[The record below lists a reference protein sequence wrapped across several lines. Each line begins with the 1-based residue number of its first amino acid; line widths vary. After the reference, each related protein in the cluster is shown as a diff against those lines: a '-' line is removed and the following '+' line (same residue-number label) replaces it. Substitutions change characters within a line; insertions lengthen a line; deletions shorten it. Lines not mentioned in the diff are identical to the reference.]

1 MEISINH
8 LPDAKKSELERIV
21 AVIKKNCDN
30 IEKIILFGSYARGN
44 YKEAKDINPNSRT
57 GHVSDYDI
65 LVVTGKKDVAL
76 NSLLWGRISEE
87 LQSLNLSAFPKILTH
102 DIEELNKKL
111 SEGQYFFSDIK
122 KEGIML
128 LDSGKFE
135 LADEKNL
142 TNEERSQI
150 AQKHFDYWFDKSQMF
165 LGDYN
170 SNLSNFDATGK
181 EKFLTQAAFHLH
193 QVAESCYKAILL
205 VFTNYT
211 PREHFLEILGK
222 KSEKCSPEFKDIFS
236 KATKEDE
243 DRFNLLEYAYIGG
256 RYDPDFRI
264 CKQDLEILAKDVN
277 KLLNLTDKICEQKI
291 KILLNDVINYSLPKH
306 GNN

>member
-1 MEISINH
+1 MENLINR
-8 LPDAKKSELERIV
+8 LPDAKKSELERVV

-30 IEKIILFGSYARGN
+30 IEKIILFGSYARGS
-44 YKEAKDINPNSRT
+44 YKEAKDLSPTSRT

-87 LQSLNLSAFPKILTH
+87 LQGLNLSAFPKILTH

-122 KEGIML
+122 KEGIL
-128 LDSGKFE
+128 LFDTGKFE
-135 LADEKNL
+135 LAEEKKL
-142 TNEERSQI
+142 TAEEKQQI
-150 AQKHFDYWFDKSQMF
+150 ARKHFDYWFTKAERF

-170 SNLSNFDATGK
+170 SNLSKFEANKDDS
-181 EKFLTQAAFHLH
+181 FLTQAAFHLH
-193 QVAESCYKAILL
+193 QVAESCYKGILL

-211 PREHFLEILGK
+211 PREHFLEILSK
-222 KSEKCSPEFKDIFS
+222 ESEKCCPELKDVFS

-243 DRFNLLEYAYIGG
+243 NRFNLLDYAYIGG
-256 RYDPDFRI
+256 RYDPDYYI
-264 CKQDLEILAKDVN
+264 SKEDLDILIVSGK
-277 KLLNLTDKICEQKI
+277 KLVGLTEELCRKKI
-291 KILLNDVINYSLPKH
+291 KSFVEN
-306 GNN
+306 

>member
-1 MEISINH
+1 MENSLDH
-8 LPDAKKSELERIV
+8 LPDAKRKELERIV

-44 YKEAKDINPNSRT
+44 YKEAKDLSPTSRT

-87 LQSLNLSAFPKILTH
+87 LQGLNLSAFPKILTH

-122 KEGIML
+122 KEGIL
-128 LDSGKFE
+128 LFDTGKFE
-135 LADEKNL
+135 LAEEKKL
-142 TNEERSQI
+142 TAEEKQQI
-150 AQKHFDYWFDKSQMF
+150 AQKHFDYWFTKAERF

-170 SNLSNFDATGK
+170 SNFSKFETNKDDS
-181 EKFLTQAAFHLH
+181 FLTQAAFHLH
-193 QVAESCYKAILL
+193 QVAESCYKGILL

-222 KSEKCSPEFKDIFS
+222 KAENCSAEFKDIFS
-236 KATKEDE
+236 KATKQDE

-256 RYDPDFRI
+256 RYDPDYYISKENLKTLETSVQKLFKLTEES
-264 CKQDLEILAKDVN
+264 CKK
-277 KLLNLTDKICEQKI
+277 KISSF
-291 KILLNDVINYSLPKH
+291 V
-306 GNN
+306 

>member
-1 MEISINH
+1 MENSINH
-8 LPDAKKSELERIV
+8 LPDVKKNELERIV

-44 YKEAKDINPNSRT
+44 YKEAKDLSQSSRT
-57 GHVSDYDI
+57 GHISDYDI

-76 NSLLWGRISEE
+76 NSLLWGKISEE
-87 LQSLNLSAFPKILTH
+87 LQGLNLSAFPKILTH

-111 SEGQYFFSDIK
+111 AEGQYFFSDIK
-122 KEGIML
+122 KEGIL
-128 LDSGKFE
+128 LFDTGKFE
-135 LADEKNL
+135 LAEEKKLNA
-142 TNEERSQI
+142 EEKRQI

-170 SNLSNFDATGK
+170 SNLNNFSSTGK
-181 EKFLTQAAFHLH
+181 ERFLTQAAFHLH
-193 QVAESCYKAILL
+193 QVAESCYKGILL

-222 KSEKCSPEFKDIFS
+222 KAENCSTEFKDIFS
-236 KATKEDE
+236 KATKQDE

-256 RYDPDFRI
+256 RYDPDYYI
-264 CKQDLEILAKDVN
+264 SKEDL
-277 KLLNLTDKICEQKI
+277 
-291 KILLNDVINYSLPKH
+291 KILEASVQKLFKLTEESCKKKISSFV
-306 GNN
+306 

>member
-1 MEISINH
+1 MENLINR
-8 LPDAKKSELERIV
+8 LPDSKRNELDRIV
-21 AVIKKNCDN
+21 AVIKKNCSD

-44 YKEAKDINPNSRT
+44 YKEAKDISPNSRT

-65 LVVTGKKDVAL
+65 LVITNKKDVAL

-87 LQSLNLSAFPKILTH
+87 IQSLNLSAFPKILTH

-122 KEGIML
+122 KEGIVL
-128 LDSGKFE
+128 FDTGNFE

-142 TNEERSQI
+142 SAAERQQI
-150 AQKHFDYWFDKSQMF
+150 AKRHFDYWFKKAERF

-170 SNLSNFDATGK
+170 SNLRNFESDK
-181 EKFLTQAAFHLH
+181 DNSFLTQAAFHLH
-193 QVAESCYKAILL
+193 QVAESCYKGILL

-222 KSEKCSPEFKDIFS
+222 KAEKCSSEFKDIFS

-256 RYDPDFRI
+256 RYDPEYYISKEDLDVLFLSVQKLFRLTEEL
-264 CKQDLEILAKDVN
+264 CKKKIADL
-277 KLLNLTDKICEQKI
+277 
-291 KILLNDVINYSLPKH
+291 
-306 GNN
+306 

>member
-1 MEISINH
+1 MENLINH
-8 LPDAKKSELERIV
+8 LPDAKKSELERVV

-44 YKEAKDINPNSRT
+44 YKEAKDLNQNSRT

-87 LQSLNLSAFPKILTH
+87 LQGLNLSAFPKILTH

-128 LDSGKFE
+128 FDTGNFE
-135 LADEKNL
+135 LADEKKL
-142 TNEERSQI
+142 SAEEKRQI
-150 AQKHFDYWFDKSQMF
+150 AQKHFDYWFNRAKGFSRLFMMDFENPNTPDSENGLM
-165 LGDYN
+165 
-170 SNLSNFDATGK
+170 
-181 EKFLTQAAFHLH
+181 AFNLH
-193 QVAESCYKAILL
+193 QVAESCYKGILL

-222 KSEKCSPEFKDIFS
+222 KAEKCSSEFSQIFS
-236 KATKEDE
+236 KTTKEDE

-264 CKQDLEILAKDVN
+264 SKQDLVILAKDVN
-277 KLLNLTDKICEQKI
+277 KLLKLTEQVCEQKI
-291 KILLNDVINYSLPKH
+291 KNLVE
-306 GNN
+306 

>member
-1 MEISINH
+1 MENSISQ
-8 LPDAKKSELERIV
+8 LPDTKRNELERIV

-44 YKEAKDINPNSRT
+44 YKEARDLNQNSRT

-87 LQSLNLSAFPKILTH
+87 LQNLNLSAFPKILTH

-128 LDSGKFE
+128 FDTGNFE
-135 LADEKNL
+135 LAEEKKL
-142 TNEERSQI
+142 SAEEKRQI
-150 AQKHFDYWFDKSQMF
+150 AQKHFDYWFNRAKGFSRLFMMDFENPNTADSENGLM
-165 LGDYN
+165 
-170 SNLSNFDATGK
+170 
-181 EKFLTQAAFHLH
+181 AFNLH
-193 QVAESCYKAILL
+193 QVAESCYKGILL

-222 KSEKCSPEFKDIFS
+222 KSEKCSSEFSNIFS

-256 RYDPDFRI
+256 RYDPDYYI
-264 CKQDLEILAKDVN
+264 SKEDLEILAKYVQ
-277 KLLNLTDKICEQKI
+277 KLLTLTEDICKQEI
-291 KILLNDVINYSLPKH
+291 KSFA
-306 GNN
+306 

>member
-1 MEISINH
+1 MENSTHH
-8 LPDAKKSELERIV
+8 LPDAKKSELERVV

-44 YKEAKDINPNSRT
+44 YKEAKDLIPSSRT
-57 GHVSDYDI
+57 GHISDYDI

-128 LDSGKFE
+128 FDSGNFE
-135 LADEKNL
+135 LAEEKKL
-142 TNEERSQI
+142 SDEERRQI
-150 AQKHFDYWFDKSQMF
+150 AQKHFDYWFTKAERF

-170 SNLSNFDATGK
+170 SNLSKFEANKDDS
-181 EKFLTQAAFHLH
+181 FLTQAAFHLH
-193 QVAESCYKAILL
+193 QVAESCYKGILL

-222 KSEKCSPEFKDIFS
+222 KAEKCSPEFKDIFS

-256 RYDPDFRI
+256 RYDPEYYISKEDLDILFVSVQKLFSLTKES
-264 CKQDLEILAKDVN
+264 CKKKIVN
-277 KLLNLTDKICEQKI
+277 LIT
-291 KILLNDVINYSLPKH
+291 
-306 GNN
+306 

>member
-1 MEISINH
+1 MENSINH
-8 LPDAKKSELERIV
+8 LPDVKRKELESIV

-44 YKEAKDINPNSRT
+44 YKEAKDLSQSSRT

-65 LVVTGKKDVAL
+65 LVVTKNKDVAL
-76 NSLLWGRISEE
+76 NSLLWGKISEE

-128 LDSGKFE
+128 FDAGNFE
-135 LADEKNL
+135 LAEEKKL
-142 TNEERSQI
+142 TAEEKQQI
-150 AQKHFDYWFDKSQMF
+150 AQKHFDYWFNRAEGFYRHF
-165 LGDYN
+165 LIDFENPSTKDSDNG
-170 SNLSNFDATGK
+170 LM
-181 EKFLTQAAFHLH
+181 AFNLH

-222 KSEKCSPEFKDIFS
+222 KSENCSAEFSNIFS
-236 KATKEDE
+236 KTAKQDE

-256 RYDPDFRI
+256 RYDPDYYI
-264 CKQDLEILAKDVN
+264 SKEDLKILEVSVQ
-277 KLLNLTDKICEQKI
+277 KLLKLTAESCKKRIS
-291 KILLNDVINYSLPKH
+291 SLT
-306 GNN
+306 

>member
-1 MEISINH
+1 METSITH
-8 LPDAKKSELERIV
+8 LPDDKKNELERVV
-21 AVIKKNCDN
+21 AVIKKNCGD
-30 IEKIILFGSYARGN
+30 IEKIVLFGSYARGN
-44 YKEAKDINPNSRT
+44 YREAKDLSPSNRT

-65 LVVTGKKDVAL
+65 LVVTSKKDSAL
-76 NSLLWGRISEE
+76 NSVLWGKISEE
-87 LQSLNLSAFPKILTH
+87 LQGLNLSAFPKIITH

-111 SEGQYFFSDIK
+111 AEGQYFFSDIK
-122 KEGIML
+122 KEGIL
-128 LDSGKFE
+128 LFDTNKFK
-135 LADEKNL
+135 LADEKKL
-142 TNEERSQI
+142 TAEEKQQI

-170 SNLSNFDATGK
+170 SNLNNFDTTQK

-222 KSEKCSPEFKDIFS
+222 RAEDCDTALKDVFS
-236 KATKEDE
+236 KLTQEDE

-256 RYDPDFRI
+256 RYDPEYYI
-264 CKQDLEILAKDVN
+264 SKGDLDILSISVK
-277 KLLNLTDKICEQKI
+277 KLLGLTEDLCRKKITGLSNSPQQ
-291 KILLNDVINYSLPKH
+291 
-306 GNN
+306 

>member
-1 MEISINH
+1 MENSINH
-8 LPDAKKSELERIV
+8 LPDVKKNELERIV

-44 YKEAKDINPNSRT
+44 YKEAKDLIPSSRT

-87 LQSLNLSAFPKILTH
+87 LQGLNLSAFPKILTH

-122 KEGIML
+122 KEGIL
-128 LDSGKFE
+128 LFDTGKFE
-135 LADEKNL
+135 LAEEKKLNA
-142 TNEERSQI
+142 EEKRQI
-150 AQKHFDYWFDKSQMF
+150 AQKHFDYWFTKAERF

-170 SNLSNFDATGK
+170 SNFSKFEVNKDDS
-181 EKFLTQAAFHLH
+181 FLTQAAFHLH
-193 QVAESCYKAILL
+193 QVAESCYKGILL

-222 KSEKCSPEFKDIFS
+222 KAENCSAEFKDIFS
-236 KATKEDE
+236 KATKQDE

-256 RYDPDFRI
+256 RYDPEYYI
-264 CKQDLEILAKDVN
+264 SKEDL
-277 KLLNLTDKICEQKI
+277 
-291 KILLNDVINYSLPKH
+291 KILEASVQKLFKLTEESCKKKISSFV
-306 GNN
+306 

>member
-1 MEISINH
+1 MENLINH
-8 LPDAKKSELERIV
+8 LPDAKKSELERVV

-44 YKEAKDINPNSRT
+44 YKEAKDLNQNSRT

-87 LQSLNLSAFPKILTH
+87 LQGLNLSAFPKILTH

-128 LDSGKFE
+128 FDTGNFE
-135 LADEKNL
+135 LADEKKL
-142 TNEERSQI
+142 SAEEKQQM
-150 AQKHFDYWFDKSQMF
+150 AQKHFDYWFKKAERF

-170 SNLSNFDATGK
+170 SNLSKFEANKDDS
-181 EKFLTQAAFHLH
+181 FLTQAAFHLH
-193 QVAESCYKAILL
+193 QVAESCYKGILL

-222 KSEKCSPEFKDIFS
+222 KAEKCSPEFKDIFS

-256 RYDPDFRI
+256 RYDPEYYISKEDLVILTKDVKKLLELTEEI
-264 CKQDLEILAKDVN
+264 CKKKIQNFI
-277 KLLNLTDKICEQKI
+277 NLK
-291 KILLNDVINYSLPKH
+291 
-306 GNN
+306 

>member
-1 MEISINH
+1 MEISTNH
-8 LPDAKKSELERIV
+8 LPDAKKKELERIV
-21 AVIKKNCDN
+21 AVINKNCDN

-65 LVVTGKKDVAL
+65 LVVTGTKEIAL
-76 NSLLWGRISEE
+76 NSILWGRISEE
-87 LQSLNLSAFPKILTH
+87 LQGLNLSAFPKILTH

-122 KEGIML
+122 KEGIVL
-128 LDSGKFE
+128 FDTKKFE
-135 LADEKNL
+135 LSDEKTL
-142 TNEERSQI
+142 TAKEKQQI
-150 AQKHFDYWFDKSQMF
+150 AQKHFDYWFEKSQMF

-170 SNLSNFDATGK
+170 SNLGSFGITGK

-193 QVAESCYKAILL
+193 QVVESCYKAVLL

-222 KSEKCSPEFKDIFS
+222 KAESCSIEFANIFS
-236 KATKEDE
+236 KETKQDE

-256 RYDPDFRI
+256 RYDPDYYI
-264 CKQDLEILAKDVN
+264 SNEDLQILEASVQ
-277 KLLNLTDKICEQKI
+277 KLLKLTAESCKHKIED
-291 KILLNDVINYSLPKH
+291 LVS
-306 GNN
+306 

>member
-1 MEISINH
+1 MENSTNH
-8 LPDAKKSELERIV
+8 LPDAKKSELESIV

-44 YKEAKDINPNSRT
+44 YKEAQDLSANSRT

-76 NSLLWGRISEE
+76 NSLLWSRVSED
-87 LQSLNLSAFPKILTH
+87 LQNLNLSAFPKILTH

-122 KEGIML
+122 KEGIL
-128 LDSGKFE
+128 LFDTGKFE
-135 LADEKNL
+135 LAEEKKL
-142 TNEERSQI
+142 SAEEKQQI
-150 AQKHFDYWFDKSQMF
+150 AQKHFDYWFKKAERF

-170 SNLSNFDATGK
+170 SNLDKFEINKDDS
-181 EKFLTQAAFHLH
+181 FLTQAAFHLH
-193 QVAESCYKAILL
+193 QVAESCYKGILL

-222 KSEKCSPEFKDIFS
+222 KAEKCSPEFKDIFP
-236 KATKEDE
+236 KTTKQDE
-243 DRFNLLEYAYIGG
+243 DRFNLLDYAYIGG
-256 RYDPDFRI
+256 RYDPDYYI
-264 CKQDLEILAKDVN
+264 SKEDLDTLSIGVQ
-277 KLLNLTDKICEQKI
+277 KLVNLTEEICDKKI
-291 KILLNDVINYSLPKH
+291 KDFV
-306 GNN
+306 

>member
-1 MEISINH
+1 MENSLDH
-8 LPDAKKSELERIV
+8 LPDVKRKELERIV

-44 YKEAKDINPNSRT
+44 YKEAKDLSPTSRT

-87 LQSLNLSAFPKILTH
+87 LQGLNLSAFPKILTH

-122 KEGIML
+122 KEGIL
-128 LDSGKFE
+128 LFDTAKFE
-135 LADEKNL
+135 LAEEKKLNA
-142 TNEERSQI
+142 EEKRQI

-170 SNLSNFDATGK
+170 SNLANYSDTGK
-181 EKFLTQAAFHLH
+181 ERFLTQAAFHLH
-193 QVAESCYKAILL
+193 QVAESCYKGILL
-205 VFTNYT
+205 V
-211 PREHFLEILGK
+211 
-222 KSEKCSPEFKDIFS
+222 
-236 KATKEDE
+236 
-243 DRFNLLEYAYIGG
+243 
-256 RYDPDFRI
+256 
-264 CKQDLEILAKDVN
+264 
-277 KLLNLTDKICEQKI
+277 
-291 KILLNDVINYSLPKH
+291 
-306 GNN
+306 

>member
-1 MEISINH
+1 MENSISH
-8 LPDAKKSELERIV
+8 LPDVKKNELERIV
-21 AVIKKNCDN
+21 SVIKKNCDN

-44 YKEAKDINPNSRT
+44 YKEAKDLIPSSRT

-76 NSLLWGRISEE
+76 NSILWGRISEE

-128 LDSGKFE
+128 FDAGNFE
-135 LADEKNL
+135 LAEEKKL
-142 TNEERSQI
+142 STEEKRQI

-165 LGDYN
+165 FGDYN
-170 SNLSNFDATGK
+170 SNLNNFSTTGK
-181 EKFLTQAAFHLH
+181 ERFLTQAAFHLH
-193 QVAESCYKAILL
+193 QVAESCYKGILL

-222 KSEKCSPEFKDIFS
+222 KAENCSAEFKDIFS
-236 KATKEDE
+236 KVAKPDE

-256 RYDPDFRI
+256 RYDPDYYI
-264 CKQDLEILAKDVN
+264 SEEDLKTLEISVQ
-277 KLLNLTDKICEQKI
+277 KLLKLTEESCKKKISSF
-291 KILLNDVINYSLPKH
+291 V
-306 GNN
+306 